1 MAISTPPTP
10 DDTQTKPNG
19 NDAAPVPATL
29 TSPPLWLCDVTKEPV
44 APDACLACARN
55 GRPEGCSFTPPILE
69 ALRSSMKSDAALRAI
84 YSWAAQQDVTVL
96 RVSSLTG
103 CTRKAWYRL
112 IQGTPLET
120 PSRHWARLRG
130 TIFHKALE
138 SMADETVMAEQ
149 RFIVDL
155 RPFGVK
161 AAIAGMVDHYDPA
174 TGVLTDLKTMNTW
187 KKLSQYPD
195 LPHKHHIAQVWIYGW
210 LLEKAGLGYPRKMEI
225 TYMTMGDI
233 RTVPVGLPTPEGKQY
248 VEARIVA
255 KAKAIVEADPTQGPK
270 GDAQADWECRYCLFK
285 AACPDKRKT
294 PPKPK
299 KKTAKAKKG

>member
-1 MAISTPPTP
+1 MAIATPPTP
-10 DDTQTKPNG
+10 SQTKPNG
-19 NDAAPVPATL
+19 NDAAPASTTPA
-29 TSPPLWLCDVTKEPV
+29 PAPLWLCDVTKEPV
-44 APDACLACARN
+44 APDVCLACARN
-55 GRPEGCSFTPPILE
+55 GRPGSCAFTPPILE
-69 ALRSSMKSDAALRAI
+69 SLKSSMQSDSALRAI
-84 YSWAAQQDVTVL
+84 YSWAKQQDVTVL

-103 CTRKAWYRL
+103 CTRKTWYRL
-112 IQGTPLET
+112 TQGTPLET

-138 SMADETVMAEQ
+138 NMAEKSVLAEQ

-155 RPFGVK
+155 RPWGVN
-161 AAIAGMVDHYDPA
+161 AAIAGMVDHYDPV
-174 TGVLTDLKTMNTW
+174 TRVLTDLKTMNAF
-187 KKLSQYPD
+187 KRLSSYPD

-210 LLEKAGLGYPRKMEI
+210 LLEKAEFGYPRKMEI

-255 KAKAIVEADPTQGPK
+255 KAKAIVEADATLGPK
-270 GDAQADWECRYCLFK
+270 GDAQADWECRYCLYK
-285 AACPDKRKT
+285 TACPDRRKT

-299 KKTAKAKKG
+299 KKTARAKG